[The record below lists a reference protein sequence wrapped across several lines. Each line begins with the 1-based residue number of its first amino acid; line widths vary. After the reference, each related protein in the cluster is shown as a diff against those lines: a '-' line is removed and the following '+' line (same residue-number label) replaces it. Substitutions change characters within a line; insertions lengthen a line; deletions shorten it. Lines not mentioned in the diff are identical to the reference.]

1 MGRQGAITYYRE
13 GGETSSGATVLS
25 AAAALRGDLFHPL
38 PHLRRLAW
46 AVRLTHQFPESW
58 IRQGVSW
65 ASGRSGMDP
74 RRARTLYA
82 DHLAAWNVAQYE
94 FLPKDRQFEA
104 IILGAPSG
112 AAAHLSAALGVP
124 FLSHTFLASFRSPG
138 DPDDIFNYQR
148 RGQELATPIL
158 ENNPNLHVVN
168 HYDPVHDRF
177 LVGQVNH
184 IRMKLLGIPHS
195 YIDFIQRRLLPGGT
209 LILLNNTQ
217 SWGQYTVGDRHTFQV
232 GGLGGLKDHDYLHGR
247 VFLNA
252 WLEEVGSQHRGGW
265 RLPKVWNSQSES
277 EWGTLPR
284 FGEAV
289 HEFAHHYGMKI
300 RSINGSHVHDF
311 SRLAFFAWQH
321 LYRRLG
327 MEPQAV
333 MVDGFAQINATA
345 PTRSALLPLW
355 LPFNCTD
362 SREFLAEMVALFPR
376 HLPILFQPW
385 PSFSPGPDI
394 AQRKDWD
401 KALVGRQGQWLGADP
416 HHYPVDLAALV
427 NFTPALAD
435 WISHNPQPIARHL
448 RLAELKEIFRAGIG

>member
-1 MGRQGAITYYRE
+1 M
-13 GGETSSGATVLS
+13 
-25 AAAALRGDLFHPL
+25 
-38 PHLRRLAW
+38 
-46 AVRLTHQFPESW
+46 
-58 IRQGVSW
+58 
-65 ASGRSGMDP
+65 
-74 RRARTLYA
+74 
-82 DHLAAWNVAQYE
+82 
-94 FLPKDRQFEA
+94 
-104 IILGAPSG
+104 
-112 AAAHLSAALGVP
+112 
-124 FLSHTFLASFRSPG
+124 
-138 DPDDIFNYQR
+138 
-148 RGQELATPIL
+148 
-158 ENNPNLHVVN
+158 VN

-217 SWGQYTVGDRHTFQV
+217 TWGQYTVGDRHTFQV

-252 WLEEVGSQHRGGW
+252 WLEEMGSKHRGGW

-284 FGEAV
+284 FGQAV
-289 HEFAHHYGMKI
+289 NEFAHHYGMKV
-300 RSINGSHVHDF
+300 RSINGAHVHDF

-327 MEPQAV
+327 IEPQAV

-362 SREFLAEMVALFPR
+362 SREFLAEMVTLFPAPPA
-376 HLPILFQPW
+376 HPLPTLAQLQPR
-385 PSFSPGPDI
+385 PGHCPAQGLGQGPGGSPRPMAGRRPPPLPRGPGRPGQLHPSPGG
-394 AQRKDWD
+394 
-401 KALVGRQGQWLGADP
+401 LGQGESTTHPPPSAFG
-416 HHYPVDLAALV
+416 
-427 NFTPALAD
+427 
-435 WISHNPQPIARHL
+435 
-448 RLAELKEIFRAGIG
+448 